1 MWYHFDWLIRKCAVQ
16 KLSTN
21 IIYTLISYS
30 HVKIS
35 RGSIT
40 WNGFDLQTNR
50 SHNGAKWQRLK
61 PLRYCHCELFF
72 CCCSCPIAPIHTKMC
87 DEISYLWKMKEKTPS
102 TAFAFAETNGDND
115 RQRCYPVFFFF
126 VLLVQFSISCCC
138 RRKHTFSICVYV
150 FRWAGSRARSSLYV
164 HVVQISI
171 ALQTVSITDI
181 FKNNPAWISLFKI
194 SIDSNK
200 VSVYTLKAAEIV

>member
-126 VLLVQFSISCCC
+126 RV
-138 RRKHTFSICVYV
+138 
-150 FRWAGSRARSSLYV
+150 ARSIFDLLLLSTKTHIFYLCLCFQMGRLARSFL
-164 HVVQISI
+164 VVCACRSNIDCTSNR
-171 ALQTVSITDI
+171 
-181 FKNNPAWISLFKI
+181 FNNRYF
-194 SIDSNK
+194 
-200 VSVYTLKAAEIV
+200 